1 MKAHVLYDPETHVP
15 SFYHITAASAHDSK
29 AMPTI
34 PYETG
39 SYYVFDRGCNAFA
52 ELHRINRLESFFIV
66 RAKQN
71 LKSRCVRWRRRLP
84 KDVLGDAE
92 IVLTEEASFKK
103 YPEKLRLARFH
114 DKEQDRDFAFLTNA
128 FGLPALKVPGL
139 YRSRWRMELFF
150 KWLKQHLRIKKF
162 WGTTE
167 NAVRIQVGVA
177 IAVFCLVAIVRKKH
191 GIRRSAYEMLQ
202 ILSVSLT
209 DKTSVRELFER
220 SELSLPEAQAT
231 PFLPGL
237 ID

>member
-1 MKAHVLYDPETHVP
+1 
-15 SFYHITAASAHDSK
+15 
-29 AMPTI
+29 MPTI

-39 SYYVFDRGCNAFA
+39 SHYVFDRGCNAFA

-92 IVLTEEASFKK
+92 IVFTEEASFKK
-103 YPEKLRLARFH
+103 YPEKLRQVRFH
-114 DKEQDRDFAFLTNA
+114 DKEQDRDLAFLTNA
-128 FGLPALKVPGL
+128 FGLPPALKVAGL
-139 YRSRWRMELFF
+139 YRSRWQVELFF
-150 KWLKQHLRIKKF
+150 RWLKQHLRIKKF

-177 IAVFCLVAIVRKKH
+177 IAVFCLVAIVRKKL
-191 GIRRSAYEMLQ
+191 GIMRSAYEMLQ

-220 SELSLPEAQAT
+220 SELSLPEAQGT
-231 PFLPGL
+231 PFLPGFF
-237 ID
+237 D